1 MKQKIFPYSCIIA
14 LLLFSARALAQPGSP
29 PPAPPISESAEASLA
44 ADWLRI
50 VPSISPEG
58 NHFGVI
64 GAANFIHLSAIP
76 EVREAFAQVGPAAVY
91 DDPALYS
98 RALEP
103 VQRQIDFHYPL
114 LAQGGLLYLRDV
126 QNFPWGLIEVGPG
139 DYRWEVGDLLVTSAG
154 AQGLHY
160 VGTFAPYAD
169 WDQAAL
175 PDSSSEMCQRL
186 MTQDFFYMAYGG
198 ALDRFQDMEALQTW
212 LGLAVERYDGD
223 GLDDAP
229 GLSIPVKVWQ
239 VHNEPE
245 GDQCGNYRGDEAAYV
260 ELMARSYATIK
271 AACPD
276 CQVMNGGAGIR
287 MWESGK
293 QGSDFWANFA
303 ALGGAAYVDIIAVHY
318 NDGKHGGYSEANLIA
333 QIESLQALLGPEK
346 PLWLTEFGAMVEN
359 PNRPAPPPGGAGQPT
374 FFPMTEP
381 AAAAWYMQYYTIGL
395 AHGADRFFSDMSSF
409 FTMERQ
415 ILLPYYVNILLE
427 AKIGPFT
434 EAAKLADGQY
444 RFMVNGAPVYVLW
457 SGVPAEISGQL
468 RVTDM
473 YGIDQNLEAG
483 QLQPSE
489 ANPLIVEP
497 GP

>member
-1 MKQKIFPYSCIIA
+1 MKQKRVPYLLI
-14 LLLFSARALAQPGSP
+14 LLLLTWVAQALAQPNTP
-29 PPAPPISESAEASLA
+29 PPPPPISDSAEAA
-44 ADWLRI
+44 QVADWLRAAPP
-50 VPSISPEG
+50 VSAAA
-58 NHFGVI
+58 NHFSVI

-76 EVREAFAQVGPAAVY
+76 EVRESFAQVGPLGVY
-91 DDPALYS
+91 NDPALYA

-103 VQRQIDFHYPL
+103 ITRQTEFQYPL
-114 LAQGGLLYLRDV
+114 LAAGGLMYLRDV
-126 QNFPWGLIEVGPG
+126 QNMPWGLVEVQAGE
-139 DYRWEVGDLLVTSAG
+139 YRWEVGDLLITAAG

-160 VGTFAPYAD
+160 VGTVAPYAD

-175 PDSSSEMCQRL
+175 PATSSEMCQRL

-198 ALDRFQDMEALQTW
+198 RLDRFQDMEALQRW

-229 GLSIPVKVWQ
+229 GLVIPVKFWQ
-239 VHNEPE
+239 IHNEPE

-260 ELMARSYATIK
+260 ELLARSYATIK

-287 MWESGK
+287 MWETGK
-293 QGSDFWANFA
+293 QGSEFWANFA
-303 ALGGAAYVDIIAVHY
+303 ALGGAQYLDIIAVHY

-333 QIESLQALLGPEK
+333 QIEILQALLGPDK

-359 PNRPAPPPGGAGQPT
+359 PNRPASPAGAGQPT
-374 FFPMTEP
+374 FYPLSEA

-395 AHGADRFFSDMSSF
+395 AHGADRFFSDVTSF
-409 FTMERQ
+409 VTMERQ
-415 ILLPYYVNILLE
+415 RLLPYYVNILLE

-457 SGVPAEISGQL
+457 GGVPAEISGGVQ
-468 RVTDM
+468 VTDM
-473 YGIDQNLEAG
+473 YGGEQTLDASQV
-483 QLQPSE
+483 QPTAAS
-489 ANPLIVEP
+489 PLIVEL